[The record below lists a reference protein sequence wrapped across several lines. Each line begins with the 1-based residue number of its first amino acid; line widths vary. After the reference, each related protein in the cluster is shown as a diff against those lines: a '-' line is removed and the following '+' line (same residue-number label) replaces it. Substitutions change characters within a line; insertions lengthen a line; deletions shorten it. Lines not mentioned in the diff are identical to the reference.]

1 MDRTGNQPQV
11 TASTAM
17 RRFIEGKRQL
27 PSRSDV
33 KRARRIARA
42 LDRVLLSLE
51 KGVELARVGAR
62 VSTPAC
68 EAGRKELLVVVEQ
81 LNALVYEGLHKPAPH
96 GEGSSNRP
104 ILRGCADS
112 RDFASGKEN

>member
-1 MDRTGNQPQV
+1 
-11 TASTAM
+11 M
-17 RRFIEGKRQL
+17 RRFIDGKRQL

-62 VSTPAC
+62 VSAPAC

-81 LNALVYEGLHKPAPH
+81 LNALVYEGLHKAHPH
-96 GEGSSNRP
+96 GEGSSNP
-104 ILRGCADS
+104 ATLRGGADPRHFS
-112 RDFASGKEN
+112 SPSEN